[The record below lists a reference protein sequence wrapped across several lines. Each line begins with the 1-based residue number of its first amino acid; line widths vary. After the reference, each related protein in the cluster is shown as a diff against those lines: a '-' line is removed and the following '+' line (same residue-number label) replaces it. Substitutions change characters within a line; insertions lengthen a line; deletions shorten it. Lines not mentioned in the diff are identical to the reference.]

1 MGIDSCRHTGNPC
14 FSNSYSKQLSYA
26 LSSSPGPTA
35 AWTFIA
41 AAIIAVPISF
51 SVTPCVLCAILRVL
65 CVKAF
70 LLREEFANFGEE
82 LAGAEGFG
90 NIAVA
95 TGFAGLGLVAGEGV
109 GGYGDDRHPGK
120 FG

>member
-26 LSSSPGPTA
+26 LSSNPDHTA

-70 LLREEFANFGEE
+70 LFREEFADFGEE
-82 LAGAEGFG
+82 LARAEGLRD
-90 NIAVA
+90 IAVA
-95 TGFAGLGLVAGEGV
+95 TGFPRLGLVAGEGI
-109 GGYGDDRHPGK
+109 GG
-120 FG
+120 